1 MPRALAN
8 RVRARY
14 RPRNSKVSSIP
25 EHLDNRGRK
34 TLDNLGKYAFIV
46 GLILAVLAALITG
59 IPWITWVIV
68 LLGLAVGVLNVTGG
82 ETQGFLMAAIGLILS
97 ANAVASLPFVGETV
111 TNILSNAVLFIAP
124 AVLIVALKSLFE
136 IAKD

>member
-34 TLDNLGKYAFIV
+34 PLDNLGKYAFIV

>member
-1 MPRALAN
+1 M
-8 RVRARY
+8 
-14 RPRNSKVSSIP
+14 
-25 EHLDNRGRK
+25 
-34 TLDNLGKYAFIV
+34 
-46 GLILAVLAALITG
+46 LAALITG